1 MAEYNRINGLLEK
14 EIETEMDFQR
24 VRELKGSYDENSNNL
39 LNNPVF
45 YNSLTQEE
53 VDDMESLAYKIQYS
67 KKFVEEHQHEITT
80 MFTSSDWLDVYS
92 KSVLEYGVDMD
103 HFIQNTNGGWV
114 GHEHCKN
121 QRRGR

>member
-80 MFTSSDWLDVYS
+80 MFTNSDWLDVYS

-103 HFIQNTNGGWV
+103 HFIQNTNGEAVDSKEDW
-114 GHEHCKN
+114 K
-121 QRRGR
+121 

>member
-45 YNSLTQEE
+45 YNSLT
-53 VDDMESLAYKIQYS
+53 
-67 KKFVEEHQHEITT
+67 
-80 MFTSSDWLDVYS
+80 
-92 KSVLEYGVDMD
+92 
-103 HFIQNTNGGWV
+103 
-114 GHEHCKN
+114 
-121 QRRGR
+121 